1 MCRCLHSHEHPNVD
15 ESGLKLN
22 NDISLDYKW
31 PICNI
36 VPHELVK
43 ILCITPTQEDKEG
56 PSIHAYMVPIWAT
69 HMGSATG
76 FGMGPIWDSPYAGS
90 PNGSHMGPI

>member
-22 NDISLDYKW
+22 NDISLDDKW

-43 ILCITPTQEDKEG
+43 ILCITHSQQDKEDD
-56 PSIHAYMVPIWAT
+56 HE
-69 HMGSATG
+69 SAELSKG
-76 FGMGPIWDSPYAGS
+76 YV
-90 PNGSHMGPI
+90 H